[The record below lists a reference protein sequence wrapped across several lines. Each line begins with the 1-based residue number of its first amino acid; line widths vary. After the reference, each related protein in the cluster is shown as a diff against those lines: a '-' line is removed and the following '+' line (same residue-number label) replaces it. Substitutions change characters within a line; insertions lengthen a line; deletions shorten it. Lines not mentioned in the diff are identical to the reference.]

1 MLADVIKTIGMG
13 IIFFQFDPSIP
24 LCAKTN
30 FHLMGVW
37 SIAAKPNWKDL
48 FPIETEIL
56 GFSQGYKK
64 LSYYVMGA
72 PVIHGIVD
80 HKPFVELYHRKDM
93 DELSPRML
101 RLMHD
106 ILEQPFKMTW
116 LDRKNDFIL
125 TVDAPPTHQHHSG
138 FTHWG
143 FLVSIQQRRVGVDFG
158 GSQFDSTLQ
167 SCKKWWSVS
176 AIVWHGRAQQCW
188 KSGSILFHFF
198 KDNFITFS
206 WVDIISDYVLVIVL
220 VEGGGGFLGL
230 GILNP
235 RIEDP

>member
-1 MLADVIKTIGMG
+1 MLTDVIKTIGMG
-13 IIFFQFDPSIP
+13 IILFQFDPSIP

-125 TVDAPPTHQHHSG
+125 TVDALSRAQTKPHTSLMSQIPAHPPPTSTTQVSHTLRLPCLHPTAPCRSG
-138 FTHWG
+138 F
-143 FLVSIQQRRVGVDFG
+143 R
-158 GSQFDSTLQ
+158 
-167 SCKKWWSVS
+167 
-176 AIVWHGRAQQCW
+176 
-188 KSGSILFHFF
+188 
-198 KDNFITFS
+198 
-206 WVDIISDYVLVIVL
+206 
-220 VEGGGGFLGL
+220 
-230 GILNP
+230 GIP
-235 RIEDP
+235 V

>member
-1 MLADVIKTIGMG
+1 MLTDVIKTIGMG
-13 IIFFQFDPSIP
+13 IILFQFDPSIP

-138 FTHWG
+138 FTH
-143 FLVSIQQRRVGVDFG
+143 
-158 GSQFDSTLQ
+158 
-167 SCKKWWSVS
+167 
-176 AIVWHGRAQQCW
+176 
-188 KSGSILFHFF
+188 
-198 KDNFITFS
+198 
-206 WVDIISDYVLVIVL
+206 
-220 VEGGGGFLGL
+220 
-230 GILNP
+230 
-235 RIEDP
+235 

>member
-1 MLADVIKTIGMG
+1 
-13 IIFFQFDPSIP
+13 
-24 LCAKTN
+24 
-30 FHLMGVW
+30 MGVW

-125 TVDAPPTHQHHSG
+125 TVDALSRAQTKPHTSLMSQIPAHPPPTSTTQVSHTLRLPCFHPTAEWISGDPSLTPLYKAAKNDDLYQQLCDTVEHSNVG
-138 FTHWG
+138 SLDQFCFI
-143 FLVSIQQRRVGVDFG
+143 FLKMI
-158 GSQFDSTLQ
+158 
-167 SCKKWWSVS
+167 
-176 AIVWHGRAQQCW
+176 
-188 KSGSILFHFF
+188 
-198 KDNFITFS
+198 FITFS